1 MIDLNRKP
9 CTEPCNNVLGTMG
22 FTLSYALTIHR
33 TDLDIEFG
41 PDLSD
46 LFLCVRSLSMN
57 T

>member
-1 MIDLNRKP
+1 
-9 CTEPCNNVLGTMG
+9 MG